1 MKNILLTATLAAT
14 LALTGCGLF
23 GKKDSS
29 RPTGAGPNDVIGYDG
44 TSGAPQTNLG
54 APVEVGGN
62 TGGRFDAAAAG
73 LSGTIVYFEFDS
85 YALNAD
91 GQRLAAEFGKYL
103 SANPA
108 ARLRLEGHA
117 DERGTREYNIGLGE
131 RRARAVQDALVENG
145 ASAAQLSLLSYGEER
160 PVNPAHSEE
169 AWAQNR
175 RVEIVKQ

>member
-1 MKNILLTATLAAT
+1 MKNVLLTTLLATT
-14 LALTGCGLF
+14 LALSGCGLF
-23 GKKDSS
+23 GKKDSRS
-29 RPTGAGPNDVIGYDG
+29 TGAGPNDVIGYNG
-44 TSGAPQTNLG
+44 TNGAPQNGTGN
-54 APVEVGGN
+54 PVEVGGN

-73 LSGTIVYFEFDS
+73 VSGTTVYFEFDS
-85 YALNAD
+85 YALNSA
-91 GQRLAAEFGKYL
+91 GMSLASEFGKYL

-131 RRARAVQDALVENG
+131 RRARAVQEALVNSG
-145 ASAAQLSLLSYGEER
+145 ASASQLSILSYGEER
-160 PVNPAHSEE
+160 PVNPEHTED